1 MFEHKNV
8 VKGKAGQAVLLAFL
22 PYEARRI
29 WVDDGKDDSISVTDH
44 ISSIRQRTSYDES
57 PFDKEVTSLD

>member
-8 VKGKAGQAVLLAFL
+8 VKGKAGQVALLAFL
-22 PYEARRI
+22 PYGI